1 MAYIRLLNFSLH
13 YSKELGRFKSPAFEN
28 TGKPPGISVIDL
40 DCANLASGDACQH
53 CARYYAAISGIPIIF
68 WQIPNQVTE
77 DGCQVEQET
86 TESGDV
92 CHYNIRGLSDNRAR
106 KTIIKVPIEDLT
118 ICADGGPRQMTR
130 DDLDM
135 LVQSR

>member
-40 DCANLASGDACQH
+40 DCANHSSGNACQH
-53 CARYYAAISGIPIIF
+53 CARYYAAVAGLPIIF
-68 WQIPNQVTE
+68 WTIPDQIVE
-77 DGCQVEQET
+77 DGCHLEQET

-106 KTIIKVPIEDLT
+106 KIIIRVPIEELM
-118 ICADGGPRQMTR
+118 ICADEGPRSMTG
-130 DDLDM
+130 DDLNA
-135 LVQSR
+135 LLQ

>member
-40 DCANLASGDACQH
+40 DCANLASGNVCRH
-53 CARYYAAISGIPIIF
+53 CARYYASVAGTPIIF
-68 WQIPNQVTE
+68 WVIPDQIVE
-77 DGCQVEQET
+77 DGCNLEQET

-106 KTIIKVPIEDLT
+106 KIIIRVPIEELMV
-118 ICADGGPRQMTR
+118 CADEVPRSMTG
-130 DDLDM
+130 DDLNA
-135 LVQSR
+135 LLR